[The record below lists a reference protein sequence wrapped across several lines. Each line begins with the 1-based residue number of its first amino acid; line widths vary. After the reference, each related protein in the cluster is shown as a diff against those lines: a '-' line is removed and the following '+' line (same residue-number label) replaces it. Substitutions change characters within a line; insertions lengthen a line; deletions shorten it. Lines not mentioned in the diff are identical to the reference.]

1 MCQALSTIRSAEPTT
16 ETHIYVFFSE
26 QRDAILGVGHFGFI
40 WPTFDPSDLATDDSD
55 DEPSS
60 DLEDPLAYPPNAAL
74 LQLHRTTSHLNLSDS
89 SSTVSMLSQA
99 SSASS
104 LHSSNSSDGQ
114 APGLSRVMELGDEP
128 KFREECAAT
137 LLHAFEKGGKVD
149 QESLDF
155 AALQIKSA
163 RATTN
168 VTPGLV
174 RETVLAYLVDRVQAA
189 KDGKP
194 AREVLKEAD
203 ALFEVWGGLLE
214 RFAEEVSEKVEVLQM
229 LQVSDTSYHLLF
241 SLEDV
246 PLSVCSLTLAL
257 RSCNRNC

>member
-1 MCQALSTIRSAEPTT
+1 MTALRRVRRRRHRACAREVADPGQPSTSRRLA
-16 ETHIYVFFSE
+16 E
-26 QRDAILGVGHFGFI
+26 QRDAILGVGHSGYI
-40 WPTFDPSDLATDDSD
+40 WPTLSPADLLAEESD
-55 DEPSS
+55 DDVSS

-74 LQLHRTTSHLNLSDS
+74 LQLHRTTSHLGLSDS
-89 SSTVSMLSQA
+89 SSTVSMLSQESSEGSLH

-104 LHSSNSSDGQ
+104 HAS

-137 LLHAFEKGGKVD
+137 LLHAFEKGGQVD

-174 RETVLAYLVDRVQAA
+174 RETVLAYLVDRVQSA

-203 ALFEVWGGLLE
+203 DLFEIWGGLLE
-214 RFAEEVSEKVEVLQM
+214 RFAEELSEKVEILQM
-229 LQVSDTSYHLLF
+229 LQVR
-241 SLEDV
+241 
-246 PLSVCSLTLAL
+246 PLASAPV
-257 RSCNRNC
+257 